1 MERNVLYIVGIGP
14 GKRDMRTIEADRI
27 LSSAEVIAGYSVYN
41 DLVRE
46 DYPRAEFLTT
56 PMRKERERCE
66 LALEAASQGKMTAL
80 ICSGDAGVY
89 GMAGLALEVGRN
101 HFPEVEIKVIPG
113 VTAAL
118 SGAALLG
125 APIGHDFAVISLSD
139 ALTPWELIEQR
150 LRACAGAGMCIAI
163 YNPES
168 RTRKRYLAKA
178 CGILLELLPEDTVC
192 GIAENIGREGE
203 ACRVLTLRELSEETV
218 SMFATVFIGN
228 RETADMA
235 GKMVTPRGYHR

>member
-14 GKRDMRTIEADRI
+14 GKGDMRTSEADRI

-41 DLVRE
+41 DLVWE

-66 LALEAASQGKMTAL
+66 LALGAASQGKMTAL

-89 GMAGLALEVGRN
+89 GMAGLALEVGRT

-150 LRACAGAGMCIAI
+150 LRACAGAGMSIAI

-168 RTRKRYLAKA
+168 RTRKGYLAKA

-235 GKMVTPRGYHR
+235 GKMVTPRGYRR